1 MVIDVVATKIHS
13 ERDKNECTGFHSNP
27 WSRWDVTQNY
37 KSLSHGDARGKSQGI
52 TKARLIHPL
61 GVMNECT
68 NLHGNPSHSPRHSN
82 AGCIY
87 GQSVC
92 LPENP
97 STELPVLNVSEWSKQ
112 RQENPW
118 CTALL
123 WPVCI
128 WPAFVWSCIE
138 SFGLDRD
145 GSLSLTTILSASHRW
160 LQAWVRP
167 ANLLLRRSR
176 GRMFQMNIWA
186 ESCYKCPTAG
196 RLLTL

>member
-1 MVIDVVATKIHS
+1 MNVPDFIAIHEVV
-13 ERDKNECTGFHSNP
+13 EM
-27 WSRWDVTQNY
+27 
-37 KSLSHGDARGKSQGI
+37 SLKTTNLYLMGTLEGKVRGSPKPDWFILWGSWI
-52 TKARLIHPL
+52 K
-61 GVMNECT
+61 CT

-160 LQAWVRP
+160 LQGQT
-167 ANLLLRRSR
+167 S
-176 GRMFQMNIWA
+176 
-186 ESCYKCPTAG
+186 
-196 RLLTL
+196 